1 MKKIALLLAAW
12 AFALTLA
19 GSQAI
24 AQLATPTIDILS
36 RTLMVKSAVA
46 AGTIFSVDVDNREYW
61 LTAKHILTGA
71 EHPPY
76 GTFTEKS
83 ITLSMLDPGVN
94 SGGEAMR
101 WIAEHF
107 SVIDPG
113 KDIDIVIL
121 APATPIMTTPSTV
134 KVTTEGPNELTYT
147 LGGDCEFLGFPFGPW
162 RATFQG
168 RAFWLPFV
176 KHCTVSAET
185 DDKMLFLDG
194 LNNKGFS
201 GGPVLYQSGPQQ
213 RIVGVISSYIAQ
225 PEKVIAAT
233 PVPSPNDPGKVV
245 MQPKEPSEFVNVNS
259 GFFVAYDI
267 SLAVDAIRKN
277 PIGALR
283 RPN

>member
-1 MKKIALLLAAW
+1 MKILQL
-12 AFALTLA
+12 LA
-19 GSQAI
+19 GSALALMLVSSQAI
-24 AQLATPTIDILS
+24 PQMAAPTVDILS

-46 AGTIFSVDVDNREYW
+46 AGTIFSIDVDSREYW

-71 EHPPY
+71 EQPPY
-76 GTFTEKS
+76 GSFTEKS
-83 ITLSMLDPGVN
+83 VTLSLLDPGIN
-94 SGGEAMR
+94 SSGEAMR
-101 WIAEHF
+101 WISEQF

-113 KDIDIVIL
+113 KDIDIVVL
-121 APATPIMTTPSTV
+121 APSSPIMQTPSTV
-134 KVTTEGPNELTYT
+134 RVTTEGPNELTYA

-168 RAFWLPFV
+168 KAFWLPFV

-201 GGPVLYQSGPQQ
+201 GGPVIYQTGLQQ

-225 PEKVIAAT
+225 PEKVIVAA
-233 PVPSPNDPGKVV
+233 PIPDPNDPGKVV